1 MNSKKLSEIAAV
13 LNLEII
19 RKAPDFFV
27 CSIPGRKDSELTI
40 EKNGSMVSF
49 TIGRY
54 GGASNFVQI
63 PNVKEGEELH
73 QFNLAKSI
81 VPEGDREYISQM
93 YLEVQSSLSENSRQL
108 IGFRNGLVAT
118 NQEINSSRS
127 SLDNVKQQLDR
138 NTKQLTY
145 NYDRH
150 SSSLTDINN
159 KIDDIDNALSSSL
172 NIIQQQPTQMNAP
185 ASHQGQ
191 INVDLIAAR
200 TSEVVQTKLR
210 PVFNAIDKK
219 IDFIGDETISIKRET
234 QQLERIIQQSNVK
247 AEVPY
252 MEILK
257 KPGISLEDIAV
268 SIDKLT
274 AQIDSRINSL
284 SSKIAT
290 IEQSQQA
297 LDKQNAAA
305 LSRANT
311 NEIVPKLNDI
321 FNELKPLKTDLLAW
335 NRRNFRFTLVF
346 AAIACVASSFIF
358 TSSGFGRN
366 EFEPTTERTIRALPN
381 P

>member
-19 RKAPDFFV
+19 RKAADFLV
-27 CSIPGRKDSELTI
+27 CSIPGRNDLELTI
-40 EKNGSMVSF
+40 EKNGSTVSF
-49 TIGRY
+49 TIGQY
-54 GGASNFVQI
+54 GGAGNFVQI

-81 VPEGDREYISQM
+81 VPKGDREYISKM
-93 YLEVQSSLSENSRQL
+93 YLEVQSSLSENSKQL
-108 IGFRNGLVAT
+108 MGFRNGLVAT
-118 NQEINSSRS
+118 NQEINSSKS

-150 SSSLTDINN
+150 LSSLTAINN
-159 KIDDIDNALSSSL
+159 KIDNALSSSR
-172 NIIQQQPTQMNAP
+172 NIVQQQPT
-185 ASHQGQ
+185 Q

-200 TSEVVQTKLR
+200 TSEVVQAKLR
-210 PVFNAIDKK
+210 PVFNAIDKR

-234 QQLERIIQQSNVK
+234 QQLERIVEQSNVK
-247 AEVPY
+247 GEVPY
-252 MEILK
+252 MEILN

-274 AQIDSRINSL
+274 AQIDSL
-284 SSKIAT
+284 SSKVAT
-290 IEQSQQA
+290 IERSQQA

-321 FNELKPLKTDLLAW
+321 SNELKPLKTDLLAW

-346 AAIACVASSFIF
+346 AAIACVASSFNFIF
-358 TSSGFGRN
+358 TLSGFGRN
-366 EFEPTTERTIRALPN
+366 EFKPTTEQTIRALPN

>member
-13 LNLEII
+13 LNLEIS
-19 RKAPDFFV
+19 RKAPDFLV
-27 CSIPGRKDSELTI
+27 CSIPGRNDLELTI
-40 EKNGSMVSF
+40 EKNGSTVSF

-54 GGASNFVQI
+54 GGAGHFVQI

-81 VPEGDREYISQM
+81 VPEGDGEYIS
-93 YLEVQSSLSENSRQL
+93 
-108 IGFRNGLVAT
+108 
-118 NQEINSSRS
+118 
-127 SLDNVKQQLDR
+127 
-138 NTKQLTY
+138 
-145 NYDRH
+145 
-150 SSSLTDINN
+150 
-159 KIDDIDNALSSSL
+159 
-172 NIIQQQPTQMNAP
+172 QQPTQMNAP
-185 ASHQGQ
+185 ASYQGQ
-191 INVDLIAAR
+191 INVDLIAGR
-200 TSEVVQTKLR
+200 TSEVFQAKLLT
-210 PVFNAIDKK
+210 VFNAIDKK
-219 IDFIGDETISIKRET
+219 IDFIGNETISIKRET
-234 QQLERIIQQSNVK
+234 QQLERIIEQSNVK

-252 MEILK
+252 MEISK

-284 SSKIAT
+284 SSKLAT

-297 LDKQNAAA
+297 LDEQNAAA

-321 FNELKPLKTDLLAW
+321 SNELKPLKTDLLAW

-366 EFEPTTERTIRALPN
+366 ELKPTTERSIRALPN